1 MTNAVNLAALAPVVN
16 TSGALI
22 SPTIASGSILNSS
35 GRPMAAQTGGVLQV
49 VQTNY
54 TQQLSLAGSNSG
66 GTSTTEASQFR
77 CAITL
82 SSTSS
87 KVLVYFNVTGVSN
100 GSTGA
105 ITLLRSTNSG
115 STFSPIDYGTTVV
128 SGQRQVT
135 VGSMYTFND
144 SNQAR
149 SFSAMFLDS
158 PGVTSGLVYSLG
170 FSNDGTGSNIY
181 INQSINNASSVT
193 GFCATSSVTL
203 MELAG

>member
-87 KVLVYFNVTGVSN
+87 KVLVHFNVTGVSN
-100 GSTGA
+100 ASTAG

-144 SNQAR
+144 TNQAR

-170 FSNDGTGSNIY
+170 FSNDSASTVIY
-181 INQSINNASSVT
+181 INQSISNQSNVT

-203 MELAG
+203 MEISA

>member
-1 MTNAVNLAALAPVVN
+1 MALTQVASGLIASV
-16 TSGALI
+16 SGASLTGTQTI
-22 SPTIASGSILNSS
+22 PKATLPTGS
-35 GRPMAAQTGGVLQV
+35 VLQV

-54 TQQLSLAGSNSG
+54 TQQLSLLTGSNSG
-66 GTSTTEASQFR
+66 GTSTTEVSQFR

-82 SSTSS
+82 SSASS
-87 KVLVYFNVTGVSN
+87 KVLVQFNVTGVSN
-100 GSTGA
+100 ASTAA

-115 STFSPIDYGTTVV
+115 SSFSPIDYGTTVV

-170 FSNDGTGSNIY
+170 LSNDSSSTVIY
-181 INQSINNASSVT
+181 INQSITNQSNIT

-203 MELAG
+203 MEISA

>member
-1 MTNAVNLAALAPVVN
+1 MTNAVNLAALAPVAN

-87 KVLVYFNVTGVSN
+87 KVLVHFNVTGPVLI
-100 GSTGA
+100 A
-105 ITLLRSTNSG
+105 LDPLVMVTL
-115 STFSPIDYGTTVV
+115 D
-128 SGQRQVT
+128 VT
-135 VGSMYTFND
+135 VCV
-144 SNQAR
+144 
-149 SFSAMFLDS
+149 FS
-158 PGVTSGLVYSLG
+158 YI
-170 FSNDGTGSNIY
+170 GTEGA
-181 INQSINNASSVT
+181 NA
-193 GFCATSSVTL
+193 
-203 MELAG
+203 

>member
-1 MTNAVNLAALAPVVN
+1 MALTQVA
-16 TSGALI
+16 SGL
-22 SPTIASGSILNSS
+22 IASVAASTLTGTQTIPKATLPTGS
-35 GRPMAAQTGGVLQV
+35 VLQV

-54 TQQLSLAGSNSG
+54 TQQLSLLTGSVSG
-66 GTSTTEASQFR
+66 GTNTNEVSQFR

-82 SSTSS
+82 SSASS
-87 KVLVYFNVTGVSN
+87 KVLVQFNVIGVSN
-100 GSTGA
+100 ASTAA

-115 STFSPIDYGTTVV
+115 SSFSPIDYGTTVV

-149 SFSAMFLDS
+149 SFSAMYLDS
-158 PGVTSGLVYSLG
+158 PNVTSGLVYSLG
-170 FSNDGTGSNIY
+170 LSNDSGSTVIY
-181 INQSINNASSVT
+181 INQSITNQSNVT

-203 MELAG
+203 MEIAA